1 MLTFNPD
8 DMTSKDV
15 YKMMT
20 GTIAP
25 RPIAFVTTV
34 ATEKGVINAAP
45 FSFFNIV
52 SSKPPIISL
61 SIGRRNGEMKDTSRN
76 AVASGELVVHISTE
90 HIIKEINETA
100 ATLSA
105 DESELELTSLQTAKS
120 TKVNVP
126 AVAEAKVRFECKVEH
141 HYEIKNDEGVT
152 AADLILARIIYIH
165 MAEDVYD
172 AEKGY
177 ILTNELQPVARLAGN
192 EYAEIG
198 KIYKLIRPK

>member
-1 MLTFNPD
+1 MLTFNPNE
-8 DMTSKDV
+8 MASKEV

-34 ATEKGVINAAP
+34 STEKGVINAAP
-45 FSFFNIV
+45 FSYFNIV

-61 SIGRRNGEMKDTSRN
+61 SIGRRDGEMKDTSRN

-90 HIIKEINETA
+90 HIIKDINETA

-105 DESELELTSLQTAKS
+105 DESELELTPLLTAKS

-126 AVAEAKVRFECKVEH
+126 AVAEAKARFECKVEQ
-141 HYEIKNDEGVT
+141 HYEIKNDDGVT
-152 AADLILARIIYIH
+152 TADLILARIVFIH
-165 MAEDVYD
+165 MSEDVYD
-172 AEKGY
+172 KEKGY
-177 ILTNELQPVARLAGN
+177 ILTNRLRPVARLAGN

-198 KIYKLIRPK
+198 NIYKLARPK

>member
-8 DMTSKDV
+8 ELAAKDV
-15 YKMMT
+15 YKLMT

-34 ATEKGVINAAP
+34 STEKGVINAAP
-45 FSFFNIV
+45 FSFFNVV

-61 SIGRRNGEMKDTSRN
+61 SIGRKNGDMKDTSRN
-76 AVASGELVVHISTE
+76 AVSSGELVVHISTD
-90 HIIKEINETA
+90 HIIKDVNETA
-100 ATLSA
+100 ATLPA
-105 DESELELTSLQTAKS
+105 GESELELTSLQTTKS

-141 HYEIKNDEGVT
+141 QYEIKNDEGVT

-165 MAEDVYD
+165 IAEDVYD
-172 AEKGY
+172 EKRGY
-177 ILTNELQPVARLAGN
+177 ILTNKLNPVARLAGN

-198 KIYKLIRPK
+198 NIYKMIRPK